1 MDRRD
6 DDGLTASSAA
16 AVNPHATSP
25 RVKTAAPEVGARVS
39 HEAPL
44 TLSQLTNNALPLT
57 ISVSPA

>member
-1 MDRRD
+1 MDHRD

-44 TLSQLTNNALPLT
+44 TLS
-57 ISVSPA
+57 